1 MKQKFQKQRIY
12 CLPPVATKI
21 VKILLTVATKIIMM
35 LPVAVVNKLS
45 PLH

>member
-21 VKILLTVATKIIMM
+21 IIILFTVAMKIITM
-35 LPVAVVNKLS
+35 LPVAALNKLS